1 VNAPGSLACAAIGVA
16 LAGCASTVSPA
27 APDHSSPPARFL
39 LTFDDGPSHFTSYN
53 PTRII
58 LDTLA
63 DNRVQSGIK
72 AVFFVQTRARNS
84 GGGALGHALLERTRD
99 EGHVLALHSG
109 SPRGHLNHRRMA
121 PADLAA
127 SLRDGISDLQ
137 ALTGKPPS
145 LVRPTLWD
153 WDART
158 RAAYQADGLAMLLT
172 DINARD
178 GKVYGWN
185 MSLRRRSHLHAGLAR
200 VRDRAAGAEMPLQ
213 GGVLP
218 VVVTFHDTN
227 TFTAS
232 HMEEYLQIL
241 LQESA
246 RVGLPVAAPPF
257 YNDAREIEEVA
268 LMRAR
273 TGVYAAPP

>member
-1 VNAPGSLACAAIGVA
+1 MNALGSLACAVLGVA
-16 LAGCASTVSPA
+16 LAGLASTASPA
-27 APDHSSPPARFL
+27 GPARSLPPARFL

-53 PTRII
+53 PTRVI

-63 DNRVQSGIK
+63 HNRVQTGIK
-72 AVFFVQTRARNS
+72 AVFFVQTRSRN
-84 GGGALGHALLERTRD
+84 GGGSAFGHALLERTRD

-121 PADLAA
+121 PAKLAA

-137 ALTGKPPS
+137 ALTRKPPS

-185 MSLRRRSHLHAGLAR
+185 MSLHRRGHLRAALAR
-200 VRDRAAGAEMPLQ
+200 VRDRAAAAEMPVQ

-246 RVGLPVAAPPF
+246 HVGLPVAVPPF
-257 YNDAREIEEVA
+257 YNDADEIEEVA

-273 TGVYAAPP
+273 MGVYAGPP